1 MASST
6 PLDQTL
12 QQIFERN
19 DQWAREIETAI
30 PDFFPNSANE
40 QQRPK
45 VLWIGCSDSRVPE
58 SVVTA
63 SKPGE
68 IFVHRNI
75 ANQFRSEDLDAQAAL
90 QFAIGTLGVT
100 HIVVAG
106 HTRCG
111 GTLTAYLKGLNGRS
125 PETPLDRWLAP
136 LVELA
141 REKATSLE
149 VEEFTE
155 LNVRVQVDHLVESET
170 IKAAWAS
177 GTNVQV
183 HGWIYDLETGRLR
196 DLGITHT
203 KDR

>member
-12 QQIFERN
+12 QQIFECN
-19 DQWAREIETAI
+19 DQWARDIEAAI
-30 PDFFPNSANE
+30 PDFFPNSAE
-40 QQRPK
+40 GQQPK

-63 SKPGE
+63 SKPGK

-75 ANQFRSEDLDAQAAL
+75 ANQFRSEDLDAQAVL
-90 QFAIGTLGVT
+90 QYAVGTLGVT

-111 GTLTAYLKGLNGRS
+111 GTLAAYLKGVKGRS

-141 REKATSLE
+141 REEATDME

-155 LNVRVQVDHLVESET
+155 LNVRVQVDHIVESET
-170 IKAAWAS
+170 IQTEWAS
-177 GTNVQV
+177 GRDVQV
-183 HGWIYDLETGRLR
+183 HGWIYHLETGRLR
-196 DLGITHT
+196 DLGITQT
-203 KDR
+203 RNR